1 MSTRS
6 LKEQLMNIRNG
17 HDRIGADPAWVRSN
31 RDLLLSQIRNTVEPR
46 STRSIF
52 SKRLVGQFSHAVKL
66 FVPANLATSIRSM
79 SFVSLALLL
88 AVSGWIASVS
98 AAQNSL
104 PGDALYNVKLAG
116 EKTELL
122 VVSVVGGQKNKV
134 DTLFKHASNRVEEL
148 HKSKNTDQ
156 AKIVIQSLKQSIE
169 SASQSLQQANDAS
182 TPDASV
188 VAKTVN
194 EKTEQLLTSLGTPVV
209 SATEPAIANQAAVV
223 DLQKEVG
230 EAAHLIEVTGVKAV
244 QVLAEQN
251 LAGDQTVSEEDV
263 KASVEKK
270 LDSLV
275 SDFSEINK
283 DVSDVN
289 TIVASSTVGSASV
302 SIVITSADTST
313 ALGIFVS
320 ASGTAPIVP
329 VTSAVSAVQG
339 MTVSSATVG
348 QTVKATEQRVAE
360 ANKIV
365 EKTVAEAKTLIQN
378 NDLVGALKKVEALT
392 DVKKETGNA
401 VIQAKLITESAT
413 ANSALSSPNAA
424 TAPTAST
431 TPASVPAA
439 TTKPVLQTNVTV
451 PAPTSAH
458 STNDVPVSVQSIK
471 LKSGQR

>member
-289 TIVASSTVGSASV
+289 TIVVSSTVGSASV

-458 STNDVPVSVQSIK
+458 STTDVPVSVQSIK